1 MDGRLGWCRSWRPF
15 GSPETNWLA
24 VLSVLRRC
32 AGCLCLCSCSSMCL
46 HRGLGDR
53 RYLAAAISPTTR
65 PLDHVLIPIRDQDT
79 QTRTLSAGRTTT
91 ATAPCSA
98 RVSNIWSEPWVQ
110 WLSPV
115 PASPYRLLIIKSFR
129 CRYQW
134 MLRDA
139 RSQPDRG
146 PPPLRGSWGFARHRL
161 FSGHAARLRP
171 KEKSMRGDIG
181 ATVQYGD
188 SSAAVPWAYPPIGRS
203 LATDAPSLVLYDT
216 TCTYSE
222 RGLLRALGFNGAVT
236 AGEAPA
242 TRAGAAEC

>member
-1 MDGRLGWCRSWRPF
+1 M
-15 GSPETNWLA
+15 
-24 VLSVLRRC
+24 
-32 AGCLCLCSCSSMCL
+32 
-46 HRGLGDR
+46 
-53 RYLAAAISPTTR
+53 
-65 PLDHVLIPIRDQDT
+65 LIPIRDKDT
-79 QTRTLSAGRTTT
+79 QTRTLSAGRITT
-91 ATAPCSA
+91 ATAPCFA

-110 WLSPV
+110 WLSTV

-146 PPPLRGSWGFARHRL
+146 PPHLRGSWGFARHRL

-171 KEKSMRGDIG
+171 KEKSMRGDVG

-188 SSAAVPWAYPPIGRS
+188 SGAAVPWAYPPIGRS

-216 TCTYSE
+216 SCTYSE
-222 RGLLRALGFNGAVT
+222 RGLFRALGFKGAVT